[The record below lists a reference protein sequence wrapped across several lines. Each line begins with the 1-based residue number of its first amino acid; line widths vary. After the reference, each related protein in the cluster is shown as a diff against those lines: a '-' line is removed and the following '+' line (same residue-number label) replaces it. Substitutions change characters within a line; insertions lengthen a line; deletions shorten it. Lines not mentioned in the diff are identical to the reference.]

1 MKILISPLDWGLGH
15 ATRLIPIIKKL
26 SDNGND
32 IIIAGNGKSFALI
45 KKYFDNAQFIPFYS
59 IHFKYSKNGLNIFNY
74 FIIAFQIIWQT
85 FYEHF
90 KLKKIIKLYKI
101 DIIISD
107 NRYGLFNKNVKS
119 YFITHQLNVILPK
132 YLSFAN
138 PLINSYLRYYLKKYD
153 QILIPDYQAYNESLA
168 GKLSHPSN
176 YNKLPITYI
185 GPLSRFDKLYIS
197 KNEKQYDVVILI
209 SAPLSYCKL
218 IVKKLIDFA
227 SLNTSVSFAIISP
240 YLFRSNHTN
249 LTIINSPDDIQ
260 WLSIVSNA
268 KNIISTAGYS
278 TIMDLFLINK
288 NAILVPVKGQTEQEY
303 LANYLNNKYG
313 FKKADSFNNAIAQ
326 VLQYCIK
333 Q

>member
-15 ATRLIPIIKKL
+15 ATRLIPIIRKL

-32 IIIAGNGKSFALI
+32 VIIAGDGKSFALI
-45 KKYFDNAQFIPFYS
+45 KKYIKNAQFIPFYS
-59 IHFKYSKNGLNIFNY
+59 IHFKYSKNGLNFFNY

-85 FYEHF
+85 LYEHL

-107 NRYGLFNKNVKS
+107 NRYGLYNKNVTS

-132 YLSFAN
+132 FLSFAN
-138 PLINSYLRYYLKKYD
+138 PLINSYLRHYLKKFD
-153 QILIPDYQAYNESLA
+153 QILIPDYQAENESLA
-168 GKLSHPSN
+168 GKLSHPTN

-185 GPLSRFDKLYIS
+185 GPLSRFDKVDIM

-209 SAPLSYCKL
+209 SAPLPYCNL
-218 IVKKLIDFA
+218 IVKELSDFA
-227 SLNTSVSFAIISP
+227 SLNKSISFVLISP
-240 YLFRSNHTN
+240 YLFRSNFTN
-249 LTIINSPDDIQ
+249 LTIIKSPDDNQ
-260 WLSIVSNA
+260 WLTIVSNA

-288 NAILVPVKGQTEQEY
+288 NAILVPVKGQTEQKY
-303 LANYLNNKYG
+303 LVNYLNNKYG
-313 FKKADSFNNAIAQ
+313 FKKADSFKNAIAQ
-326 VLQYCIK
+326 VLQ